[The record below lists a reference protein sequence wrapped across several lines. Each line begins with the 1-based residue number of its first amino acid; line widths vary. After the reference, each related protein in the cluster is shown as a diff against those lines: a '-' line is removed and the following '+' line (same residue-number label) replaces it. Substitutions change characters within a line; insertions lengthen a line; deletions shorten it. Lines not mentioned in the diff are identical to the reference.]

1 MMIFLFDTFSSD
13 ILFRKYLCILSYMF
27 ILLFIEER
35 VRYLFHIR
43 FLIKEN
49 NILKIIIKFLLF
61 VKS

>member
-13 ILFRKYLCILSYMF
+13 ILFQKYLYILSYMF

-35 VRYLFHIR
+35 ARYSLHIR

-49 NILKIIIKFLLF
+49 NVLKIIIKCLLF